1 MVVSDIEAGDGE
13 NFMKITEGLEDITDS
28 TPVSVDD
35 GVFDVSTL
43 IPEDKE
49 AILNEITMEVENVEN
64 VTVTLDNGN
73 EFTVSIFKYLTIGHT
88 ISIFILK

>member
-13 NFMKITEGLEDITDS
+13 NFMKITEGLEDITGS

-73 EFTVSIFKYLTIGHT
+73 EFTVSIFKHLTIGHT

>member
-13 NFMKITEGLEDITDS
+13 NFMKITEGLEDITGS